1 MAVAADARVRG
12 LPGHEAGD
20 ERLDHA
26 GPELRAQIDREVGQ
40 PHRVR
45 QTPRLRDRGGRAAAP
60 IGVVLGVR
68 PELERDRRRLALAR
82 AQERRDRAVDAAA
95 HGDKRASTR
104 LRARRGSASSV
115 ADGGTERPRESVGG
129 QLGRVQLARAET
141 PELGRDLPGAES
153 RRLEHRAAPRQ
164 RDRRAAGGGAGAT
177 PARVEAGV
185 GDPIAVNA
193 DRELDL
199 VAAREAADRGR
210 EGAGQPAVVALGRG
224 QVVLEGD
231 GIHRPRG

>member
-1 MAVAADARVRG
+1 MKWGSPIECASARACATAEAEQQLRSASFSESDQSSSVTAADS
-12 LPGHEAGD
+12 PS
-20 ERLDHA
+20 
-26 GPELRAQIDREVGQ
+26 RA
-40 PHRVR
+40 HRSAATALS
-45 QTPRLRDRGGRAAAP
+45 TPPLMATS
-60 IGVVLGVR
+60 V
-68 PELERDRRRLALAR
+68 
-82 AQERRDRAVDAAA
+82 
-95 HGDKRASTR
+95 
-104 LRARRGSASSV
+104 RARRLSARRGDASSV

-153 RRLEHRAAPRQ
+153 RRLEHGAAPGQ

-199 VAAREAADRGR
+199 VAARETADRGR
-210 EGAGQPAVVALGRG
+210 EGAGRPAAVALGRG